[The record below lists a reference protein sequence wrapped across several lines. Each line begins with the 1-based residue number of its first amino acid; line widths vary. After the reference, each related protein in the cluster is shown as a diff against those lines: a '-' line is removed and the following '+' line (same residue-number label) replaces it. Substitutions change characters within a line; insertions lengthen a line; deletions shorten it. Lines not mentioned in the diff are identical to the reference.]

1 MQGLADASAPPMR
14 MEAFKPSPALA
25 ACVTDLWDYAI
36 PRATRIGLPPSLTL
50 LPDGCPTMVFVFG
63 AALRAT
69 DGERVFT
76 TRSAVC
82 GFQMQPVQVSCDGD
96 VAGITVR
103 FTPAGL
109 SCLMPG
115 SLEAAALQR
124 LECRDVFG
132 RRAIEELES
141 ALAELPTALARI
153 RRVEAYLL
161 TLLRA
166 KADPLVEHA
175 VGHLAGAEAG
185 LQRAHAR
192 TTLSAG
198 DRLQSEGLLAG
209 GAAAAGPSVETVAG
223 PRLVGTRHRRRLLRP
238 GPSDPRCSDAVRD
251 HARGA
256 DGDTG
261 RVDGRPVSAAIA
273 DHGPCVDYFSLNRAG
288 ASPFDHTHLLNG
300 AQRSAVQDWVLPVRS
315 GS

>member
-25 ACVTDLWDYAI
+25 ACVTDLWDYEI

-166 KADPLVEHA
+166 KADPLVEHVA
-175 VGHLAGAEAG
+175 RDMARVG
-185 LQRAHAR
+185 
-192 TTLSAG
+192 
-198 DRLQSEGLLAG
+198 
-209 GAAAAGPSVETVAG
+209 AG
-223 PRLVGTRHRRRLLRP
+223 PRAMRDLARDCGFSERTLERRFRHAIGSSPKAFSRVMRLQQALRSRQLQGLAWSELAIDAGYYDQAHLIRDARMLFGTTPEALTAIREESMAGRFRQL
-238 GPSDPRCSDAVRD
+238 SQT
-251 HARGA
+251 
-256 DGDTG
+256 TG
-261 RVDGRPVSAAIA
+261 LQSTIFR
-273 DHGPCVDYFSLNRAG
+273 
-288 ASPFDHTHLLNG
+288 
-300 AQRSAVQDWVLPVRS
+300 
-315 GS
+315 

>member
-1 MQGLADASAPPMR
+1 MR

-25 ACVTDLWDYAI
+25 ACVTDLWDYEI
-36 PRATRIGLPPSLTL
+36 PRATRNGLPQSLTL

-69 DGERVFT
+69 NGERVFT

-166 KADPLVEHA
+166 KADPLVEHVA
-175 VGHLAGAEAG
+175 RDMARVG
-185 LQRAHAR
+185 
-192 TTLSAG
+192 
-198 DRLQSEGLLAG
+198 
-209 GAAAAGPSVETVAG
+209 AG
-223 PRLVGTRHRRRLLRP
+223 PRAMRDLARDCGFSERTLERRFRHAIGSSPKAFSRVMRLQQALRSRQLQGLAWSELAIDAGYYDQAHLIRDARMLFGTTPEALTAIREESMAGRFRQL
-238 GPSDPRCSDAVRD
+238 SQT
-251 HARGA
+251 
-256 DGDTG
+256 TG
-261 RVDGRPVSAAIA
+261 LQSTIFR
-273 DHGPCVDYFSLNRAG
+273 
-288 ASPFDHTHLLNG
+288 
-300 AQRSAVQDWVLPVRS
+300 
-315 GS
+315 

>member
-25 ACVTDLWDYAI
+25 ACVTDLWDYEI

-166 KADPLVEHA
+166 KADPLVEHVA
-175 VGHLAGAEAG
+175 RDMARVG
-185 LQRAHAR
+185 
-192 TTLSAG
+192 
-198 DRLQSEGLLAG
+198 
-209 GAAAAGPSVETVAG
+209 AG
-223 PRLVGTRHRRRLLRP
+223 PRAMRDLARDCGFSERTLERRFRHAIGSSPKAFSRVMRLQQALRSRQLQGLAWSELAIDAGYYDQAHLIRDARMLFGTTPEALTAIREESMAGRFRQL
-238 GPSDPRCSDAVRD
+238 SQT
-251 HARGA
+251 
-256 DGDTG
+256 TG
-261 RVDGRPVSAAIA
+261 
-273 DHGPCVDYFSLNRAG
+273 L
-288 ASPFDHTHLLNG
+288 ASTIF
-300 AQRSAVQDWVLPVRS
+300 R
-315 GS
+315 